1 MENITKVLEAIGKAL
16 ADKDLQIS
24 CLQFNLESTKKAL
37 EAAEAKAAEAEET
50 TAALA
55 TAEQELKKVRC
66 YIEKLEIER
75 NSAVFKNQLED
86 CELPIRP
93 EVSE

>member
-1 MENITKVLEAIGKAL
+1 MENITKVLEAIGQAL

-37 EAAEAKAAEAEET
+37 EEAEAKAAQLQAEVNDY
-50 TAALA
+50 LD
-55 TAEQELKKVRC
+55 
-66 YIEKLEIER
+66 
-75 NSAVFKNQLED
+75 N
-86 CELPIRP
+86 LPIRP

>member
-37 EAAEAKAAEAEET
+37 EEAEAKAAQLQAEVNDY
-50 TAALA
+50 LD
-55 TAEQELKKVRC
+55 
-66 YIEKLEIER
+66 
-75 NSAVFKNQLED
+75 N
-86 CELPIRP
+86 LPIRP

>member
-37 EAAEAKAAEAEET
+37 EEAEAKAAQLQAEVNEY
-50 TAALA
+50 LD
-55 TAEQELKKVRC
+55 
-66 YIEKLEIER
+66 
-75 NSAVFKNQLED
+75 N
-86 CELPIRP
+86 LPIRP